1 MYAACALCHPK
12 INLICLNRPFLR
24 IDLCNKSS
32 EDFSSRCLL
41 ILIAISVLLNHIRL
55 GLLGKFRF
63 SGDIPDIVKRF
74 DMTTKLRVRNADD
87 PQYIK
92 FGSIRDDDP
101 LLNIRSGQ
109 LKLLG
114 YASSSS
120 IVSRFC
126 IFS

>member
-1 MYAACALCHPK
+1 ML
-12 INLICLNRPFLR
+12 LNR
-24 IDLCNKSS
+24 
-32 EDFSSRCLL
+32 
-41 ILIAISVLLNHIRL
+41 IRL

-114 YASSSS
+114 YASSL
-120 IVSRFC
+120 VLRFC
-126 IFS
+126 IISYIRRRLPRTGVRPMHCDVYQRTKQSFRDRNLCEEFYLVSDRMHY